1 MAPIS
6 QGAAQLCVD
15 RCQANAERLVAG
27 QRVSAEHIFLR
38 RNWSRNW
45 TESTG
50 VILGEAFFCYLKSI
64 MYLDFP
70 TLPSCNTVC
79 LSFSCQAK
87 LHVSYDCCDLWYV
100 WTRQMKCYLQS
111 HLKILDRC
119 LHLVP
124 HPSCPLSEVQFVALC
139 HLSWRGTRNHNNT
152 NQQIN
157 NHQLASWELRY
168 HSEEYA
174 SNKLSWTPYMVVER
188 GSWAQLVSSAL
199 LLLPILWEPT
209 DMLNLQTSIVRP
221 CLDPIKVPSFFTL
234 SPSHQFLAACMEY

>member
-38 RNWSRNW
+38 WNWSRNW

-152 NQQIN
+152 NQQ
-157 NHQLASWELRY
+157 
-168 HSEEYA
+168 
-174 SNKLSWTPYMVVER
+174 
-188 GSWAQLVSSAL
+188 SSACL
-199 LLLPILWEPT
+199 LRIEIPLRGIRIKQAVMNSLHGCRTGLLSTMGQLC
-209 DMLNLQTSIVRP
+209 S
-221 CLDPIKVPSFFTL
+221 S
-234 SPSHQFLAACMEY
+234 SPANPLGAHWHAESANFHSH

>member
-1 MAPIS
+1 MPGKCRTLGSRSAGICRTHFSEMKLIS
-6 QGAAQLCVD
+6 QLN
-15 RCQANAERLVAG
+15 RK
-27 QRVSAEHIFLR
+27 H
-38 RNWSRNW
+38 WSNFGW
-45 TESTG
+45 G
-50 VILGEAFFCYLKSI
+50 FFCYLKSI

-100 WTRQMKCYLQS
+100 WTRQMKCYLQN

-152 NQQIN
+152 NQQ
-157 NHQLASWELRY
+157 
-168 HSEEYA
+168 
-174 SNKLSWTPYMVVER
+174 
-188 GSWAQLVSSAL
+188 SSACL
-199 LLLPILWEPT
+199 LRIEIPLRGIRIKQAVMNSLHGCRTGLLSTMGQLCSSSPANPLGAHWHAESANFHSQALFRSHQSSKFFHSLSI
-209 DMLNLQTSIVRP
+209 TSIFGHIYGALNV
-221 CLDPIKVPSFFTL
+221 DKKSN
-234 SPSHQFLAACMEY
+234 